1 VDDDDGE
8 IREILSDF
16 ILGQIISH
24 LISSHLISSLSLSLQ
39 LCVLSRSLSVFFFFF
54 FRQPPLVFVVSAKKT
69 GKNSID
75 MSKE

>member
-1 VDDDDGE
+1 MDDDDGE

-24 LISSHLISSLSLSLQ
+24 LISSHLSLSLQ
-39 LCVLSRSLSVFFFFF
+39 LCVLSRSLSFFF

>member
-1 VDDDDGE
+1 MDDDDGE

-24 LISSHLISSLSLSLQ
+24 LISSHLSLSLSPAVCSLSLSL
-39 LCVLSRSLSVFFFFF
+39 VFF

>member
-1 VDDDDGE
+1 MDDDDGE

-39 LCVLSRSLSVFFFFF
+39 LCVLSRSLSVFFFQTASPRFCGV
-54 FRQPPLVFVVSAKKT
+54 RQENWEK
-69 GKNSID
+69 
-75 MSKE
+75 

>member
-1 VDDDDGE
+1 MDDDDGE

-24 LISSHLISSLSLSLQ
+24 LISSHL
-39 LCVLSRSLSVFFFFF
+39 SLSVFSFFF
-54 FRQPPLVFVVSAKKT
+54 PDSLLVFFCGVRQENWEKKP
-69 GKNSID
+69 SID

>member
-24 LISSHLISSLSLSLQ
+24 LISSHLSLSLQ
-39 LCVLSRSLSVFFFFF
+39 LCVLSRSLSFFVSDSLPSFLWC
-54 FRQPPLVFVVSAKKT
+54 PPRKL
-69 GKNSID
+69 GKIV
-75 MSKE
+75 